1 MDISAID
8 PNILI
13 AQLGLVEVLGSAF
26 IAGIFG
32 VIMKHQEK
40 KRTAE
45 READLKYRQEREA
58 EEAAE
63 KEARKKREEARRE
76 FDAAQL
82 NLVFATANGID
93 VALQALHG
101 DEINGNVEEA
111 RKSIREAKSEC
122 NKLTNKNT
130 VEHLS

>member
-45 READLKYRQEREA
+45 READLKYRQEREDD
-58 EEAAE
+58 E
-63 KEARKKREEARRE
+63 KKRQERDKAIYGVMLTTARGTELLLHHAHGEE
-76 FDAAQL
+76 L
-82 NLVFATANGID
+82 NGDVEKALEKMDRAISKYNNFANDNMAE
-93 VALQALHG
+93 L
-101 DEINGNVEEA
+101 
-111 RKSIREAKSEC
+111 
-122 NKLTNKNT
+122 
-130 VEHLS
+130 